1 MADTQ
6 NPTDTSSNDPSNNP
20 EGVIPKLYSLDKDL
34 YTSKGVSLDDF
45 TLAMSNPAVQN
56 KVFNKHIDKFAAKK
70 VTFRDFQSSL
80 NIEPSREKG
89 SLKDYIY
96 QLEHDPKKGYYSFN
110 PDSKSGAVG
119 GYQIIYDN
127 NVEEKNK
134 QKYGVNRDQFLS
146 NPFVQEEYMS
156 DRINDEYIP
165 NLDALKEIN
174 KAKGNKYND
183 YELAYLIHHE
193 GLAGAKH
200 FLKNGKSL
208 HGSEKALESQ
218 FAKGRTY
225 LEQVQ
230 ALSENK
236 IDSNPNQDEDS
247 KLAEYYKA
255 NPNTG
260 SKSWF
265 SNAIL
270 STDLF
275 LGDVKKTKTLED
287 GTEVY
292 LRDGGEKVYKLPD
305 GRVVR
310 SLTDKNNAALKAGK
324 NIVTD
329 TMIGGVIGTAGM
341 LFGAARDIGEKL
353 AYHTTDGKAG
363 DNNWDSVYNNDLSAF
378 AKDMKQSLKI
388 NKPDF
393 TPERLQKI
401 DIKEGDD
408 EITKLSK
415 YVSYIAEESGNPDF
429 WYNEGAQGISSM
441 LEMMLPS
448 MFVGKLGG
456 IAAEKIMKG
465 VDKLEDLTK
474 LQRIGVKGTKYISYS
489 AFNGALDSAI
499 AAEGVYG
506 KVKSDLYAKNNF
518 FPGGKKLSDDEINRK
533 ASERAS
539 SAFVDNFALISG
551 SNLLEADNL
560 MGNLGGRSFMGKA
573 AKLLLKAGLQAG
585 VEAFQEVGQ
594 FGIEKYET
602 SKLDKK
608 DTKHEGNLF
617 QRLYSGAAETIS
629 GVAGTIKDEY
639 DKGSPELAKSAFLGG
654 LLGGGMTSATQLT
667 KEVINYPIS
676 KTINETAPES
686 ILDFY
691 QKDENGNIK
700 YNDKN
705 EPVIDKSALSTYLS
719 KVDND
724 YQNIAAKNL
733 ANEIDDKLA
742 GDIITAGSFANFIQK
757 HKAKDRSS
765 SRLRDV
771 FDSYALTDEQY
782 NLLGISKRK
791 DKKEYV
797 DERNSMFEIGLRAY
811 DEISSIKQ
819 KLTPDSFNKAFEHFY
834 KQKFVFSKIQSNQ
847 AKIDNYDAQTQLT
860 DVESANRDNLVKEQE
875 RLNGLFTFYGSLVN
889 SSIGKQTKTKDN
901 KDNIGEDTSIPKD
914 KEDFVEDSP
923 KDTSKDTKKTEDLPS
938 TQQEKEDQK
947 DDLSKVEIPVQ
958 DPIVDS
964 SKVDFKTEP
973 KPLVTDEEG
982 NFLSPDELDS
992 SSDIDENN
1000 GNDNADIKESVVF
1013 DDEIKDNNQNDNIP
1027 VPTNTTTNPVSSTE
1041 VDQQSETQPVNE
1053 SDVSSE
1059 EIPIEPTDDD
1069 VSKAI
1074 ALESSDRKEVLAS
1087 IPRIKINNSVQPGD
1101 VITNK
1106 EGVEFVI
1113 KSVKG
1118 NKVTYTTKT
1127 IDDVFNKVNKP
1138 HQFVRTTTIPVNAK
1152 VSDTVDNTGSVSP
1165 ISESIETDETLQ
1177 HSKVYVLN
1185 NKESKDSVGSTLAI
1199 SQLDNSSVI
1208 VKRTESINGV
1218 VAYIDYI
1225 SRAVVD
1231 RFKKLW
1237 NPYFLKHENGDF
1249 KGFSIQKSDFPYVAI
1264 PNFDISYITDP
1275 NGKPINFS
1283 RVEDGQYKG
1292 LVLLSEV
1299 KKYFDNNKFLRVGY
1313 GKDETAF
1320 DIKYELVDFLPF
1332 TTVFSGV
1339 DSEIFIRQSSSLTT
1353 ANTDSSSLRE
1363 EILQLQQL
1371 RRYIQNKIDKG
1382 GFVSARI
1389 TKKDAGIMRLI
1400 VPKNTSVASKSSL
1413 NKVSPISIYRS
1424 SVNNEFDLPILIP
1437 NIKNPNR
1444 AFIDGTLRE
1453 VTLIERLGK
1462 EVEYYKPSMLYP
1474 VDINSDGE
1482 VVYNT
1487 IYLKNRKLGES
1498 NIMGTYGSVPIVNE
1512 HSIKNT
1518 NNLIYTAEL
1527 LLSRLYGIDLTI
1539 EEKDLLDKLKVKNT
1553 IKEVKDYIDSFVRS
1567 DLKLIS
1573 DGVLGSKD
1581 SAIHISTMFQLALY
1595 NPETK
1600 THQLY
1605 TNRPQ
1610 NQAKGISREAIK
1622 ATLRDM
1628 WFTMNYNHVIG
1639 NNTIDVIDEVT
1650 KEVLSLNYRE
1660 LAFDNIYP
1668 DYEIFKGDE
1677 DSKIGHTIYSPSVNS
1692 RIHFEV
1698 NGFEYKPETIAT
1710 TTIPI
1715 QVQYPVKIESTVV
1728 ENDFSNIP
1736 DQKVDA
1742 QADININ
1749 SIEAKKTDIERRR
1762 QEELDNVQPI
1772 YHHTQVKYEDFNF
1785 SSFQR
1790 GKASISQFGDGL
1802 NASTDTTSFLVNR
1815 YGKPIQGEVNIKD
1828 FIEIDANKSEKE
1840 LYEYLKAKGYNFSKP
1855 ASEYKSNEKANEQP
1869 AIIELFQ
1876 DFQKSNPKVKG
1887 VKVNNH
1893 IIGGQKVS
1901 PFYVIYD
1908 NKSFYGQDSLKN
1920 KINSE
1925 YDAELKGLEQTT
1937 TSNQSDIEVKKAD
1950 IEQPQATQS
1959 ELPTDSEF
1967 VTERTL
1973 DDAENEF
1980 PGENP
1985 NITSQDITKPTEI
1998 QELDLPDNID
2008 DDILAFE
2015 TEDDYFLNNLTI
2027 ENSNSIP
2034 GVPQVHLNN
2043 IVNTLLGR
2051 VSRLIENGKLDKEK
2065 AKVLEINTMKQLYVN
2080 AKASLELTLTKA
2092 IPGTKKY
2099 EQLKSYLDIVEKVVD
2114 NYHIVDSLFNKSFLA
2129 ITGKDFENNSA
2140 DNQYNEDRII
2150 TLNPKD
2156 KTRAAIKLF
2165 LLKIKEMDD
2174 KNNTK
2179 KFFLN
2184 SLGIKGAEDL
2194 YQHIDVDKALNILFN
2209 ILTVKTGFYY
2219 EPNLE
2224 NVMKILD
2231 DNSKSYP
2238 FLTDIAF
2245 YLKHTPEIGPE
2256 FVRSF
2261 YSIDSRYSKLIYTD
2275 DIQNGV
2281 TYTTLIDNQTNFKS
2295 GATKLRNSWK
2305 NNLTS
2310 LIGFNNVNR
2319 LVLDPNSQ
2327 LGAKLLFIKELF
2339 GDSKSR
2345 ILDYNTGEI
2354 NLSNTRLSVNQI
2366 ATIQP
2371 WIDSINK
2378 TLVNLNNPN
2387 VDPRDVLSNKFI
2399 YTKKL
2404 LINELLKNLGINLD
2418 NDVLS
2423 KLDNP
2428 DYKLLLSN
2436 GKSVVFNSNKI
2447 FDSRKKLLQNID
2459 QLLIGTSDVN
2469 SLLKQDIIREIASFV
2484 AQHSKNNNFHSD
2496 RMFQDGNKSVSVFQ
2510 IPRYFYLKVAKL
2522 TDLSTGFLET
2532 LTSLRNN
2539 KKHYSSNPYWKHLI
2553 RTNNLNYSTAALQAT
2568 EEIRRN
2574 NSEKDIHEFPEKKLL
2589 EAMIAN
2595 FLSGVNNTT
2604 SNVKMKLFGKAISDS
2619 KMMTY
2624 FEVPKLDLFLGYDSE
2639 TTYVLSDENNV
2650 EITGKTKISD
2660 FLIDQI
2666 LMPDVNRILNDDNVQ
2681 LKSYNKDVFYSV
2693 PALNDFAKYG
2703 LNSIKE
2709 VASVISN
2716 PNTNPTAYN
2725 LIENA
2730 FKEYLNNEISTT
2742 KELFQKYR
2750 IGYSSDTKSWSMVSK
2765 DAVDYYT
2772 ERSVAGSDTKIA
2784 PETIH
2789 NQIVKDFVLN
2799 YLVGYS
2805 NSSMLIYG
2813 DPAIY
2818 TKGNINT
2825 TMNNVIKRLKTFASP
2840 REVLDT
2846 NIYKKLSGKD
2856 SISYL
2861 VVKDDVSPVN
2871 SIKYIT
2877 NLLDGLEIT
2886 DEEVKILR
2894 DKNSSVDDKNI
2905 IYNKYPN
2912 SSGYFKN
2919 NHADA
2924 QEFVHWKHHLD
2935 TLVALGELKIHDYN
2949 NIVDIIEN
2957 HPEKIKNS
2965 DILKVFAPFKPLYSG
2980 TVIKGPIEQQFY
2992 IKSSHIPLLPG
3003 FSGGLEPL
3011 ILFMEKN
3018 TIDRLAFESS
3028 VKLGIENT
3036 IELFENTKLKNLSD
3050 LKKLDIDNATL
3061 NLPIENYGKQ
3071 LHNLIKDKNEITL
3084 TTQAQKGIFGNIK
3097 NEFVEFKGKRVKVAD
3112 LEKLRDKL
3120 HGEAQEFLKQELI
3133 KALDPNDTGEMD
3145 IESLLGL
3152 MNSELESG
3160 RYDDNIKQSISFDK
3174 ERNVLRVPLWL
3185 SSNPGALE
3193 AIITNII
3200 NSGGVSGIKRP
3211 GIGLVQASSIGQTVV
3226 SDQLKDF
3233 DNNIIF
3239 TEKYNPKKGLQHGV
3253 KNKKGQYVSQIIVP
3267 WYFKEKMDYFVNG
3280 KNQVDLSKLPEDL
3293 LTIFGFRIPNQ
3304 FHASMIGLEIV
3315 GFLPPSFGNTVLVPT
3330 EITSQMGS
3338 DFDVDKLYSYIKAL
3352 DFKVDQEA
3360 LDLSKKVKKEISD
3373 YWRAVSND
3381 FRNQYPDLIA
3391 RKKEIEE
3398 SYVDVAKKPDWEQ
3411 KDIDLHTEIVDVL
3424 STAREYDAKRKE
3436 LEKELTLLNQK
3447 IKESA
3452 RYELTDDY
3460 LNNLW
3465 NQILDIELSVI
3476 TSNNEVI
3483 QRSVRQALDTPTE
3496 QLSDVAD
3503 HLQKLQNSTQKQQ
3516 SHISPIY
3523 NIQKYFAG
3531 SQAKSLVGNTSL
3543 ALVFNFIIQNKSFS
3557 ISNKSYIP
3565 VSFDGDFVHKNLSN
3579 PFTVKTDNELKQAY
3593 EKFKNGVFVEDLI
3606 NGTQQLYDI
3615 TEIPSDVLDDYRR
3628 EKVKQ
3633 DLAKEL
3639 SDRTGISVRWVDSID
3654 SLSNNQLGSI
3664 KDEVYRELD
3673 NYFFDYISG
3682 RKMYQRHEN
3691 LPNYIKINNDAFINN
3706 TQKNRIATRLADSI
3720 KKNTNGKFVGSL
3732 EGTEDSYVIKINTST
3747 SYRRDLNNRYNK
3759 DNSKLQSKSLSDIDI
3774 FDIEYLERK
3783 NIPIKTG
3790 VEELFESNPEL
3801 ASQIYEALGFE
3812 TPTTKLQGRKAVE
3825 GKLIGFDVIEEI
3837 ASGERSNIPSSI
3849 LIKKLLEGEYL
3860 PKINET
3866 DIVLGGLEYGIWR
3879 PNLKKIEAQ
3888 GGNKSTLAKKVGHE
3902 LLHSVTHNIIYSYQ
3916 NLKGVVDF
3924 NDKYNKDNIRQGYI
3938 KPVDLTKS
3946 QIEALDNLVRIRNK
3960 VVAYVEQNKDNIQKQ
3975 DRGFGTYDY
3984 FIRTNYT
3991 ESETD
3996 LHEFISEVFTNPE
4009 LINILKEIPSEGKK
4023 SNLFKDFI
4031 DAIAKILGFTNTSI
4045 LEDIIAYSE
4054 EAFFT
4059 QPQITPQQKQQ
4070 AQQLYS
4076 KYLDSLNKPN
4086 TNPILQGN
4094 QKPDVILPIGTSG
4107 SGKSTFIKSLPQENL
4122 VIIEPDAMRVE
4133 FTGDMNNKSKDKE
4146 IYEEAADRAIQA
4158 IKQGKQ
4164 VVFDTTNLTK
4174 DKRLPFIVAIK
4185 KAFPNANIQ
4194 YKLMELNPELAKQ
4207 RIKADIE
4214 KQTPKGTINVYWGQA
4229 ESTTSTRILSNLAP
4243 RKFTY
4248 QDKEYGSVE
4257 HAYQSNKSGVF
4268 DKATYD
4274 DYNKINGYGMKIRGK
4289 GTVAELKAA
4298 DSLGLMKRLVVE
4310 SFKQNPNSE
4319 AAKKL
4324 IQYENFTHNT
4334 NELIDKAFLEGLKTA
4349 QKELLKNT
4357 QRANVSDSTID
4368 RHAESYKQML
4378 EDIKSEPITK
4388 YKDLGSKQ
4396 DIQGFKDFKNKLDR
4410 LATISNNKIYGYY
4423 DKLFNEIVLSKDAD
4437 QEVIIHEFIHPFM
4450 ESYKIMN
4457 PTQYAD
4463 LLDEAYTIL
4472 GQELSDQIVLNYPE
4486 NQVENEIITRAIARV
4501 ANNNVDPNSGKT
4513 FFKKMLEFINY
4524 IKTQLHRAIFAKIA
4538 LGKALDMKDVS
4549 ELQTIQELAD
4559 IFTLYKGKIN
4569 PNISSIEKPV
4579 VPITKAVE
4587 NNIEIKERI
4596 QKRYP
4601 HTIDFETVVGKIPSA
4616 KLQQIINTK
4625 FDERNYL
4632 EFKTGENYAKK
4643 AEKLYGEA
4651 AARYI
4656 LDTNSELAKIEGEW
4670 LKSLGT
4676 KLANDFISDYLKS
4689 TFGEGL
4695 TIKEYAQKLLDKNI
4709 ELIDTAQLSLFENL
4723 DNIVA
4728 QDQNQETPE
4737 NIDIPDYKSIPSTTN
4752 SIKEENV
4759 IKLRGKNPNT
4769 KIIPINSY
4777 SDFIYN
4783 LSESMIKEK
4792 KLAKNIEYKSS
4803 SIIGIQSAAV
4813 DDANKNLLD
4822 KINFTR
4828 DTSLAAII
4836 LLQQGLNYNQVFTLL
4851 SQPVI
4856 KEYVNNLTKK
4866 GKGFDYNANLEQI
4879 SYESAYNQY
4888 ASNLSEEELENI
4900 KSFDFKLSGLEESLR
4915 NPDSTNKAHSIR
4927 QIKALNVFRHYST
4940 KYNAY
4945 IGIMN
4950 AANINTTGGGKNLST
4965 MSSVL
4970 TSVDDIMGNNT
4981 FRNANKVL
4989 QEGVHTHSIKNLA
5002 ELFNFVMKKDNGLSI
5017 LNHKSNIYDTLYFE
5031 ISSYLNNRNVP
5042 ITPWIKNKIFEGI
5055 RNVVKAYMFSSLTS
5069 SISDKQA
5076 EDIRQELLKGNDR
5089 KPPLGIILLNLK
5101 AKNYKSIANS
5111 TFNSKRISDN
5121 SFLNIIDIKKEK
5133 DSNNTFITADVN
5145 DNKLDINEIHKDL
5158 EDLFNTRIE
5167 LENGYNTKHLIL
5179 DLIKYDF
5186 VMGRKQSAKSFTKYL
5201 PETLIQKIILNN
5213 DLLNNTLDELSL
5225 FDSEKINSLTKN
5237 VLFYTP
5243 ELITQI
5249 PNITSDSEP
5258 TFIHDVDEDQVSLGQ
5273 MRINYKAVNN
5283 DTIISNA
5290 LFTKLEG
5297 SDDVIVNPI
5306 IKVYDV
5312 IYEYDSTLMKYIKV
5326 TGLTNSS
5333 YGIGINN
5340 DLSSP
5345 RRLNIPVTNL
5355 SIINATTY
5363 SDKEVSTPTGILSSI
5378 KRELDRVTHSNEKA
5392 TTKNNSNILTQVL
5405 DYMGALNDY
5414 SIEFVDTLEN
5424 ISVGGKERKNLYGY
5438 TDVANKR
5445 IVIARDLKDR
5455 GNLTYSRV
5463 LLHEIGHIVT
5473 NTYISEYLNQLA
5485 TGKSDTLTKEQ
5496 ITTLNRVYKVYQ
5508 RLESD
5513 KEFTSQLERPI
5524 NNFHE
5529 FVTEVISSHDFRT
5542 KVDKNYKASIFEKI
5556 NEFIKSILKQVFGE
5570 TNNYVGYSDTL
5581 LGDILSIP
5589 TNNNFNTQVYSSKDD
5604 PKVYIVKKLGDD
5616 VLSVSTFND
5625 AGNPASYVDAQS
5637 IYDKIKDY
5645 DKRDVKIYEDAYNIK
5660 KVSDNV
5666 LGEFTIT
5673 TVNGIVSIKDSNNN
5687 TISETDLRHGLILG
5701 FETQEESQENSQT
5714 GDPKTDTL
5722 KFVSSISD
5730 NKIRSLDIKY
5740 KKLFSI
5746 INNRLTNVSK
5756 KIKIQEDVIKNIK
5769 AKKSISALENNT
5781 LLNNNIKKLDA
5792 LESEFNTLI
5801 VSLNKIAELKG
5812 VSDLYKFFAQSE
5824 GDFVNILSKEEI
5836 SFAEANYLSSL
5847 FNEILSK
5854 FNPNSP
5860 NYYLDKNEFINLGS
5874 SEKKDI
5880 IEKLSG
5886 FEARLKTTYLEQLL
5900 NHKRKMVKDSLNVY
5914 SQNRLSDE
5922 KFKEIIDSELKDI
5935 SELQRW
5941 FLGADRVDDEF
5952 TNMVVNRMQQV
5963 AQQGVSQSA
5972 EYSNKLKE
5980 LYQRIIPS
5988 LKKYSSP
5995 NDKFGIISVLL
6006 DNFGNFISDYTED
6019 FFDSQNKM
6027 LSDFKQ
6033 QLTAANGDKFKIRN
6047 AFLKRNRWNI
6057 QNKVALN
6064 PKYLLE
6070 EDELKDLGLK
6080 FVKSANFEQD
6090 KQKYLDYIR
6099 STIGM
6104 YKFDRMV
6111 ESVRRSARD
6120 YNEEYNTLKTTL
6132 NDQITSGV
6140 IDAAQKKE
6148 ALRTFQAKYSPIIA
6162 ADYNFNPKL
6171 INSVARELGKKDSSE
6186 LYISDKYVKLVPKK
6200 FEGVKSLYETNQG
6213 YTKFYDKNIQKFYD
6227 NSEYDILDFIDHVND
6242 LLHMGVHLIPEE
6254 KRFGIS
6260 TRSLPFIEKDL
6271 LENLISEPISL
6282 LGLKNRVKDISASIR
6297 SLGAYKTTDQ
6307 YKELPVDFVSSAA
6320 VNDKNQ
6326 EIKDKINLKIKE
6338 YYLSKD
6344 ILPDEIAKTTDP
6356 KLKDSD
6362 LYYPT
6367 VYKRIKQEVYD
6378 EVNKLRS
6385 FDIVKGLSMYAQQV
6399 YNYKTKAENSD
6410 EVGLLI
6416 DMVEQRLKNKGVD
6429 SINGSIVKDLEH
6441 SKHSSAQER
6450 IKMFTNFLN
6459 NYRELSTNKPT
6470 AKFKNVRG
6478 KHYSNFEKQQLE
6490 ELKQYLSK
6498 LESINK
6504 DKLSDEQ
6511 KIVIETEI
6519 DKIKSNIDELGKDVY
6534 LVDSILA
6541 PLIVYTQ
6548 LKGLGWN
6555 FVSYINNLSIGQ
6567 LNNYYESK
6575 DGRIFTADSYK
6586 DSIKDIL
6593 KHSSGAKF
6601 GFGILGMIAG
6611 GAVSPLM
6618 LPGLMVGFTSGIAIG
6633 KLTQKYYE
6641 TSDKDGKIDV
6651 DKIFN
6656 FYAKH
6661 DVLNKVQNEN
6671 YRTFTDSSPVV
6682 SQKLQKLKDTSLGK
6696 FISNYLSIYKS
6707 TEAAEDINQGVIGLS
6722 YIRSVAI
6729 DDINGVN
6736 RPLIDF
6742 INQDGSINEELLPQR
6757 VQLND
6762 VNLSKTEFVNRMVTE
6777 IKNTIRRTQGDYES
6791 LFKSDIKS
6799 KILGKAGMQFKT
6811 WMPET
6816 IMKDFEV
6823 AKKDQG
6829 ITDILTGEKYT
6840 RKGVYM
6846 SLLEKAGLFNTSIVF
6861 TSNILTPLMLTSLLT
6876 GAFIPALA
6884 LGSGGAA
6891 ALFYAN
6897 KKADKSKVDPLV
6909 TKALVKSVFNELPF
6923 IKRFIGSKEPNKYFS
6938 DLLNNEDAGNF
6949 RALAAK
6955 LKVNI
6960 GLLSVYMIFSILKE
6974 VVKGDDDDD
6983 DKNKMLSKLSYT
6995 LLNLAGKTYSD
7006 NSLTLDPTSSFDRFS
7021 EVKNIIPPITTA
7033 VAIGEIVLKPGIWG
7047 EQYERDQY
7055 KGSPTGYKK
7064 GDFKQLVKLEK
7075 IIPGPNRVSQL
7086 EYMMTNKYRMFDLG
7100 N

>member
-1 MADTQ
+1 
-6 NPTDTSSNDPSNNP
+6 
-20 EGVIPKLYSLDKDL
+20 
-34 YTSKGVSLDDF
+34 
-45 TLAMSNPAVQN
+45 
-56 KVFNKHIDKFAAKK
+56 
-70 VTFRDFQSSL
+70 
-80 NIEPSREKG
+80 
-89 SLKDYIY
+89 
-96 QLEHDPKKGYYSFN
+96 
-110 PDSKSGAVG
+110 
-119 GYQIIYDN
+119 
-127 NVEEKNK
+127 
-134 QKYGVNRDQFLS
+134 
-146 NPFVQEEYMS
+146 
-156 DRINDEYIP
+156 
-165 NLDALKEIN
+165 
-174 KAKGNKYND
+174 
-183 YELAYLIHHE
+183 
-193 GLAGAKH
+193 
-200 FLKNGKSL
+200 
-208 HGSEKALESQ
+208 
-218 FAKGRTY
+218 
-225 LEQVQ
+225 
-230 ALSENK
+230 
-236 IDSNPNQDEDS
+236 
-247 KLAEYYKA
+247 
-255 NPNTG
+255 
-260 SKSWF
+260 
-265 SNAIL
+265 
-270 STDLF
+270 
-275 LGDVKKTKTLED
+275 
-287 GTEVY
+287 
-292 LRDGGEKVYKLPD
+292 
-305 GRVVR
+305 
-310 SLTDKNNAALKAGK
+310 
-324 NIVTD
+324 
-329 TMIGGVIGTAGM
+329 
-341 LFGAARDIGEKL
+341 
-353 AYHTTDGKAG
+353 
-363 DNNWDSVYNNDLSAF
+363 
-378 AKDMKQSLKI
+378 
-388 NKPDF
+388 
-393 TPERLQKI
+393 
-401 DIKEGDD
+401 
-408 EITKLSK
+408 
-415 YVSYIAEESGNPDF
+415 
-429 WYNEGAQGISSM
+429 
-441 LEMMLPS
+441 
-448 MFVGKLGG
+448 
-456 IAAEKIMKG
+456 
-465 VDKLEDLTK
+465 
-474 LQRIGVKGTKYISYS
+474 
-489 AFNGALDSAI
+489 
-499 AAEGVYG
+499 
-506 KVKSDLYAKNNF
+506 
-518 FPGGKKLSDDEINRK
+518 
-533 ASERAS
+533 
-539 SAFVDNFALISG
+539 
-551 SNLLEADNL
+551 
-560 MGNLGGRSFMGKA
+560 
-573 AKLLLKAGLQAG
+573 
-585 VEAFQEVGQ
+585 
-594 FGIEKYET
+594 
-602 SKLDKK
+602 
-608 DTKHEGNLF
+608 
-617 QRLYSGAAETIS
+617 
-629 GVAGTIKDEY
+629 
-639 DKGSPELAKSAFLGG
+639 
-654 LLGGGMTSATQLT
+654 
-667 KEVINYPIS
+667 
-676 KTINETAPES
+676 
-686 ILDFY
+686 
-691 QKDENGNIK
+691 
-700 YNDKN
+700 
-705 EPVIDKSALSTYLS
+705 
-719 KVDND
+719 
-724 YQNIAAKNL
+724 
-733 ANEIDDKLA
+733 
-742 GDIITAGSFANFIQK
+742 
-757 HKAKDRSS
+757 
-765 SRLRDV
+765 
-771 FDSYALTDEQY
+771 
-782 NLLGISKRK
+782 
-791 DKKEYV
+791 
-797 DERNSMFEIGLRAY
+797 
-811 DEISSIKQ
+811 
-819 KLTPDSFNKAFEHFY
+819 
-834 KQKFVFSKIQSNQ
+834 
-847 AKIDNYDAQTQLT
+847 
-860 DVESANRDNLVKEQE
+860 
-875 RLNGLFTFYGSLVN
+875 
-889 SSIGKQTKTKDN
+889 
-901 KDNIGEDTSIPKD
+901 
-914 KEDFVEDSP
+914 
-923 KDTSKDTKKTEDLPS
+923 
-938 TQQEKEDQK
+938 
-947 DDLSKVEIPVQ
+947 
-958 DPIVDS
+958 
-964 SKVDFKTEP
+964 
-973 KPLVTDEEG
+973 
-982 NFLSPDELDS
+982 
-992 SSDIDENN
+992 
-1000 GNDNADIKESVVF
+1000 
-1013 DDEIKDNNQNDNIP
+1013 
-1027 VPTNTTTNPVSSTE
+1027 
-1041 VDQQSETQPVNE
+1041 
-1053 SDVSSE
+1053 
-1059 EIPIEPTDDD
+1059 
-1069 VSKAI
+1069 
-1074 ALESSDRKEVLAS
+1074 
-1087 IPRIKINNSVQPGD
+1087 
-1101 VITNK
+1101 
-1106 EGVEFVI
+1106 
-1113 KSVKG
+1113 
-1118 NKVTYTTKT
+1118 
-1127 IDDVFNKVNKP
+1127 
-1138 HQFVRTTTIPVNAK
+1138 
-1152 VSDTVDNTGSVSP
+1152 
-1165 ISESIETDETLQ
+1165 
-1177 HSKVYVLN
+1177 
-1185 NKESKDSVGSTLAI
+1185 
-1199 SQLDNSSVI
+1199 
-1208 VKRTESINGV
+1208 
-1218 VAYIDYI
+1218 
-1225 SRAVVD
+1225 
-1231 RFKKLW
+1231 
-1237 NPYFLKHENGDF
+1237 
-1249 KGFSIQKSDFPYVAI
+1249 
-1264 PNFDISYITDP
+1264 
-1275 NGKPINFS
+1275 
-1283 RVEDGQYKG
+1283 
-1292 LVLLSEV
+1292 
-1299 KKYFDNNKFLRVGY
+1299 
-1313 GKDETAF
+1313 
-1320 DIKYELVDFLPF
+1320 
-1332 TTVFSGV
+1332 
-1339 DSEIFIRQSSSLTT
+1339 
-1353 ANTDSSSLRE
+1353 
-1363 EILQLQQL
+1363 
-1371 RRYIQNKIDKG
+1371 
-1382 GFVSARI
+1382 
-1389 TKKDAGIMRLI
+1389 
-1400 VPKNTSVASKSSL
+1400 
-1413 NKVSPISIYRS
+1413 
-1424 SVNNEFDLPILIP
+1424 
-1437 NIKNPNR
+1437 
-1444 AFIDGTLRE
+1444 
-1453 VTLIERLGK
+1453 
-1462 EVEYYKPSMLYP
+1462 
-1474 VDINSDGE
+1474 
-1482 VVYNT
+1482 
-1487 IYLKNRKLGES
+1487 
-1498 NIMGTYGSVPIVNE
+1498 
-1512 HSIKNT
+1512 
-1518 NNLIYTAEL
+1518 
-1527 LLSRLYGIDLTI
+1527 
-1539 EEKDLLDKLKVKNT
+1539 
-1553 IKEVKDYIDSFVRS
+1553 
-1567 DLKLIS
+1567 
-1573 DGVLGSKD
+1573 
-1581 SAIHISTMFQLALY
+1581 
-1595 NPETK
+1595 
-1600 THQLY
+1600 
-1605 TNRPQ
+1605 
-1610 NQAKGISREAIK
+1610 
-1622 ATLRDM
+1622 
-1628 WFTMNYNHVIG
+1628 
-1639 NNTIDVIDEVT
+1639 
-1650 KEVLSLNYRE
+1650 
-1660 LAFDNIYP
+1660 
-1668 DYEIFKGDE
+1668 
-1677 DSKIGHTIYSPSVNS
+1677 
-1692 RIHFEV
+1692 
-1698 NGFEYKPETIAT
+1698 
-1710 TTIPI
+1710 
-1715 QVQYPVKIESTVV
+1715 
-1728 ENDFSNIP
+1728 
-1736 DQKVDA
+1736 
-1742 QADININ
+1742 
-1749 SIEAKKTDIERRR
+1749 
-1762 QEELDNVQPI
+1762 
-1772 YHHTQVKYEDFNF
+1772 
-1785 SSFQR
+1785 
-1790 GKASISQFGDGL
+1790 
-1802 NASTDTTSFLVNR
+1802 
-1815 YGKPIQGEVNIKD
+1815 
-1828 FIEIDANKSEKE
+1828 
-1840 LYEYLKAKGYNFSKP
+1840 
-1855 ASEYKSNEKANEQP
+1855 
-1869 AIIELFQ
+1869 
-1876 DFQKSNPKVKG
+1876 
-1887 VKVNNH
+1887 
-1893 IIGGQKVS
+1893 
-1901 PFYVIYD
+1901 
-1908 NKSFYGQDSLKN
+1908 
-1920 KINSE
+1920 
-1925 YDAELKGLEQTT
+1925 
-1937 TSNQSDIEVKKAD
+1937 
-1950 IEQPQATQS
+1950 
-1959 ELPTDSEF
+1959 
-1967 VTERTL
+1967 
-1973 DDAENEF
+1973 
-1980 PGENP
+1980 
-1985 NITSQDITKPTEI
+1985 
-1998 QELDLPDNID
+1998 
-2008 DDILAFE
+2008 
-2015 TEDDYFLNNLTI
+2015 
-2027 ENSNSIP
+2027 
-2034 GVPQVHLNN
+2034 
-2043 IVNTLLGR
+2043 
-2051 VSRLIENGKLDKEK
+2051 
-2065 AKVLEINTMKQLYVN
+2065 
-2080 AKASLELTLTKA
+2080 
-2092 IPGTKKY
+2092 
-2099 EQLKSYLDIVEKVVD
+2099 
-2114 NYHIVDSLFNKSFLA
+2114 
-2129 ITGKDFENNSA
+2129 
-2140 DNQYNEDRII
+2140 
-2150 TLNPKD
+2150 
-2156 KTRAAIKLF
+2156 
-2165 LLKIKEMDD
+2165 
-2174 KNNTK
+2174 
-2179 KFFLN
+2179 
-2184 SLGIKGAEDL
+2184 
-2194 YQHIDVDKALNILFN
+2194 
-2209 ILTVKTGFYY
+2209 
-2219 EPNLE
+2219 
-2224 NVMKILD
+2224 
-2231 DNSKSYP
+2231 
-2238 FLTDIAF
+2238 
-2245 YLKHTPEIGPE
+2245 
-2256 FVRSF
+2256 
-2261 YSIDSRYSKLIYTD
+2261 
-2275 DIQNGV
+2275 
-2281 TYTTLIDNQTNFKS
+2281 
-2295 GATKLRNSWK
+2295 
-2305 NNLTS
+2305 
-2310 LIGFNNVNR
+2310 
-2319 LVLDPNSQ
+2319 
-2327 LGAKLLFIKELF
+2327 
-2339 GDSKSR
+2339 
-2345 ILDYNTGEI
+2345 
-2354 NLSNTRLSVNQI
+2354 
-2366 ATIQP
+2366 
-2371 WIDSINK
+2371 
-2378 TLVNLNNPN
+2378 
-2387 VDPRDVLSNKFI
+2387 
-2399 YTKKL
+2399 
-2404 LINELLKNLGINLD
+2404 
-2418 NDVLS
+2418 
-2423 KLDNP
+2423 
-2428 DYKLLLSN
+2428 
-2436 GKSVVFNSNKI
+2436 
-2447 FDSRKKLLQNID
+2447 
-2459 QLLIGTSDVN
+2459 
-2469 SLLKQDIIREIASFV
+2469 
-2484 AQHSKNNNFHSD
+2484 
-2496 RMFQDGNKSVSVFQ
+2496 
-2510 IPRYFYLKVAKL
+2510 
-2522 TDLSTGFLET
+2522 
-2532 LTSLRNN
+2532 
-2539 KKHYSSNPYWKHLI
+2539 
-2553 RTNNLNYSTAALQAT
+2553 
-2568 EEIRRN
+2568 
-2574 NSEKDIHEFPEKKLL
+2574 
-2589 EAMIAN
+2589 
-2595 FLSGVNNTT
+2595 
-2604 SNVKMKLFGKAISDS
+2604 
-2619 KMMTY
+2619 
-2624 FEVPKLDLFLGYDSE
+2624 
-2639 TTYVLSDENNV
+2639 
-2650 EITGKTKISD
+2650 
-2660 FLIDQI
+2660 
-2666 LMPDVNRILNDDNVQ
+2666 
-2681 LKSYNKDVFYSV
+2681 
-2693 PALNDFAKYG
+2693 
-2703 LNSIKE
+2703 
-2709 VASVISN
+2709 
-2716 PNTNPTAYN
+2716 
-2725 LIENA
+2725 
-2730 FKEYLNNEISTT
+2730 
-2742 KELFQKYR
+2742 
-2750 IGYSSDTKSWSMVSK
+2750 
-2765 DAVDYYT
+2765 
-2772 ERSVAGSDTKIA
+2772 
-2784 PETIH
+2784 
-2789 NQIVKDFVLN
+2789 
-2799 YLVGYS
+2799 
-2805 NSSMLIYG
+2805 
-2813 DPAIY
+2813 
-2818 TKGNINT
+2818 
-2825 TMNNVIKRLKTFASP
+2825 
-2840 REVLDT
+2840 
-2846 NIYKKLSGKD
+2846 
-2856 SISYL
+2856 
-2861 VVKDDVSPVN
+2861 
-2871 SIKYIT
+2871 
-2877 NLLDGLEIT
+2877 
-2886 DEEVKILR
+2886 
-2894 DKNSSVDDKNI
+2894 
-2905 IYNKYPN
+2905 
-2912 SSGYFKN
+2912 
-2919 NHADA
+2919 
-2924 QEFVHWKHHLD
+2924 
-2935 TLVALGELKIHDYN
+2935 
-2949 NIVDIIEN
+2949 
-2957 HPEKIKNS
+2957 
-2965 DILKVFAPFKPLYSG
+2965 
-2980 TVIKGPIEQQFY
+2980 
-2992 IKSSHIPLLPG
+2992 
-3003 FSGGLEPL
+3003 
-3011 ILFMEKN
+3011 
-3018 TIDRLAFESS
+3018 
-3028 VKLGIENT
+3028 
-3036 IELFENTKLKNLSD
+3036 
-3050 LKKLDIDNATL
+3050 
-3061 NLPIENYGKQ
+3061 
-3071 LHNLIKDKNEITL
+3071 
-3084 TTQAQKGIFGNIK
+3084 
-3097 NEFVEFKGKRVKVAD
+3097 
-3112 LEKLRDKL
+3112 
-3120 HGEAQEFLKQELI
+3120 
-3133 KALDPNDTGEMD
+3133 
-3145 IESLLGL
+3145 
-3152 MNSELESG
+3152 
-3160 RYDDNIKQSISFDK
+3160 
-3174 ERNVLRVPLWL
+3174 
-3185 SSNPGALE
+3185 
-3193 AIITNII
+3193 
-3200 NSGGVSGIKRP
+3200 
-3211 GIGLVQASSIGQTVV
+3211 
-3226 SDQLKDF
+3226 
-3233 DNNIIF
+3233 
-3239 TEKYNPKKGLQHGV
+3239 
-3253 KNKKGQYVSQIIVP
+3253 
-3267 WYFKEKMDYFVNG
+3267 
-3280 KNQVDLSKLPEDL
+3280 
-3293 LTIFGFRIPNQ
+3293 
-3304 FHASMIGLEIV
+3304 
-3315 GFLPPSFGNTVLVPT
+3315 
-3330 EITSQMGS
+3330 
-3338 DFDVDKLYSYIKAL
+3338 
-3352 DFKVDQEA
+3352 
-3360 LDLSKKVKKEISD
+3360 
-3373 YWRAVSND
+3373 
-3381 FRNQYPDLIA
+3381 
-3391 RKKEIEE
+3391 
-3398 SYVDVAKKPDWEQ
+3398 
-3411 KDIDLHTEIVDVL
+3411 
-3424 STAREYDAKRKE
+3424 
-3436 LEKELTLLNQK
+3436 
-3447 IKESA
+3447 
-3452 RYELTDDY
+3452 
-3460 LNNLW
+3460 
-3465 NQILDIELSVI
+3465 
-3476 TSNNEVI
+3476 
-3483 QRSVRQALDTPTE
+3483 
-3496 QLSDVAD
+3496 
-3503 HLQKLQNSTQKQQ
+3503 
-3516 SHISPIY
+3516 
-3523 NIQKYFAG
+3523 
-3531 SQAKSLVGNTSL
+3531 
-3543 ALVFNFIIQNKSFS
+3543 
-3557 ISNKSYIP
+3557 
-3565 VSFDGDFVHKNLSN
+3565 
-3579 PFTVKTDNELKQAY
+3579 
-3593 EKFKNGVFVEDLI
+3593 
-3606 NGTQQLYDI
+3606 
-3615 TEIPSDVLDDYRR
+3615 
-3628 EKVKQ
+3628 
-3633 DLAKEL
+3633 
-3639 SDRTGISVRWVDSID
+3639 
-3654 SLSNNQLGSI
+3654 
-3664 KDEVYRELD
+3664 
-3673 NYFFDYISG
+3673 
-3682 RKMYQRHEN
+3682 
-3691 LPNYIKINNDAFINN
+3691 
-3706 TQKNRIATRLADSI
+3706 
-3720 KKNTNGKFVGSL
+3720 
-3732 EGTEDSYVIKINTST
+3732 
-3747 SYRRDLNNRYNK
+3747 
-3759 DNSKLQSKSLSDIDI
+3759 
-3774 FDIEYLERK
+3774 
-3783 NIPIKTG
+3783 
-3790 VEELFESNPEL
+3790 
-3801 ASQIYEALGFE
+3801 
-3812 TPTTKLQGRKAVE
+3812 
-3825 GKLIGFDVIEEI
+3825 
-3837 ASGERSNIPSSI
+3837 
-3849 LIKKLLEGEYL
+3849 
-3860 PKINET
+3860 
-3866 DIVLGGLEYGIWR
+3866 
-3879 PNLKKIEAQ
+3879 
-3888 GGNKSTLAKKVGHE
+3888 
-3902 LLHSVTHNIIYSYQ
+3902 
-3916 NLKGVVDF
+3916 
-3924 NDKYNKDNIRQGYI
+3924 
-3938 KPVDLTKS
+3938 
-3946 QIEALDNLVRIRNK
+3946 
-3960 VVAYVEQNKDNIQKQ
+3960 
-3975 DRGFGTYDY
+3975 
-3984 FIRTNYT
+3984 
-3991 ESETD
+3991 
-3996 LHEFISEVFTNPE
+3996 
-4009 LINILKEIPSEGKK
+4009 
-4023 SNLFKDFI
+4023 
-4031 DAIAKILGFTNTSI
+4031 
-4045 LEDIIAYSE
+4045 
-4054 EAFFT
+4054 
-4059 QPQITPQQKQQ
+4059 
-4070 AQQLYS
+4070 
-4076 KYLDSLNKPN
+4076 
-4086 TNPILQGN
+4086 
-4094 QKPDVILPIGTSG
+4094 
-4107 SGKSTFIKSLPQENL
+4107 
-4122 VIIEPDAMRVE
+4122 
-4133 FTGDMNNKSKDKE
+4133 
-4146 IYEEAADRAIQA
+4146 
-4158 IKQGKQ
+4158 
-4164 VVFDTTNLTK
+4164 
-4174 DKRLPFIVAIK
+4174 
-4185 KAFPNANIQ
+4185 
-4194 YKLMELNPELAKQ
+4194 
-4207 RIKADIE
+4207 
-4214 KQTPKGTINVYWGQA
+4214 
-4229 ESTTSTRILSNLAP
+4229 
-4243 RKFTY
+4243 
-4248 QDKEYGSVE
+4248 
-4257 HAYQSNKSGVF
+4257 
-4268 DKATYD
+4268 
-4274 DYNKINGYGMKIRGK
+4274 
-4289 GTVAELKAA
+4289 
-4298 DSLGLMKRLVVE
+4298 
-4310 SFKQNPNSE
+4310 
-4319 AAKKL
+4319 
-4324 IQYENFTHNT
+4324 
-4334 NELIDKAFLEGLKTA
+4334 
-4349 QKELLKNT
+4349 
-4357 QRANVSDSTID
+4357 
-4368 RHAESYKQML
+4368 
-4378 EDIKSEPITK
+4378 
-4388 YKDLGSKQ
+4388 
-4396 DIQGFKDFKNKLDR
+4396 
-4410 LATISNNKIYGYY
+4410 
-4423 DKLFNEIVLSKDAD
+4423 
-4437 QEVIIHEFIHPFM
+4437 
-4450 ESYKIMN
+4450 
-4457 PTQYAD
+4457 
-4463 LLDEAYTIL
+4463 
-4472 GQELSDQIVLNYPE
+4472 
-4486 NQVENEIITRAIARV
+4486 
-4501 ANNNVDPNSGKT
+4501 
-4513 FFKKMLEFINY
+4513 
-4524 IKTQLHRAIFAKIA
+4524 
-4538 LGKALDMKDVS
+4538 
-4549 ELQTIQELAD
+4549 
-4559 IFTLYKGKIN
+4559 
-4569 PNISSIEKPV
+4569 
-4579 VPITKAVE
+4579 
-4587 NNIEIKERI
+4587 
-4596 QKRYP
+4596 
-4601 HTIDFETVVGKIPSA
+4601 
-4616 KLQQIINTK
+4616 
-4625 FDERNYL
+4625 
-4632 EFKTGENYAKK
+4632 
-4643 AEKLYGEA
+4643 
-4651 AARYI
+4651 
-4656 LDTNSELAKIEGEW
+4656 
-4670 LKSLGT
+4670 
-4676 KLANDFISDYLKS
+4676 
-4689 TFGEGL
+4689 
-4695 TIKEYAQKLLDKNI
+4695 
-4709 ELIDTAQLSLFENL
+4709 
-4723 DNIVA
+4723 
-4728 QDQNQETPE
+4728 
-4737 NIDIPDYKSIPSTTN
+4737 
-4752 SIKEENV
+4752 
-4759 IKLRGKNPNT
+4759 
-4769 KIIPINSY
+4769 
-4777 SDFIYN
+4777 
-4783 LSESMIKEK
+4783 MIKEK

-6099 STIGM
+6099 STVGM

-6541 PLIVYTQ
+6541 PLIVFTQ

>member
-6 NPTDTSSNDPSNNP
+6 NPTDTSFNDPSNNP

-408 EITKLSK
+408 AITKLSK

-441 LEMMLPS
+441 LEMRLPS

-456 IAAEKIMKG
+456 KAVKAIMKNANN
-465 VDKLEDLTK
+465 VEDLTK
-474 LQRIGVKGTKYISYS
+474 LQKIAIKGTEYVTYS
-489 AFNGALDSAI
+489 AFNGALESAI
-499 AAEGVYG
+499 EAESIY
-506 KVKSDLYAKNNF
+506 KTVKSDLYAKNSF
-518 FPGGKKLSDDEINRK
+518 LPDDKQLSDDEINRK
-533 ASERAS
+533 ASKRAS
-539 SAFVDNFALISG
+539 SGFVDNFALISG

-654 LLGGGMTSATQLT
+654 LLGGGMTSVTQLT

-742 GDIITAGSFANFIQK
+742 ADVITAGSFASFIQK

-765 SRLRDV
+765 DRLREV

-1628 WFTMNYNHVIG
+1628 WFTMNYNYVIG

-1736 DQKVDA
+1736 DEKIDTQTINPSSVDIKDVEAQKVD
-1742 QADININ
+1742 
-1749 SIEAKKTDIERRR
+1749 
-1762 QEELDNVQPI
+1762 
-1772 YHHTQVKYEDFNF
+1772 
-1785 SSFQR
+1785 
-1790 GKASISQFGDGL
+1790 
-1802 NASTDTTSFLVNR
+1802 
-1815 YGKPIQGEVNIKD
+1815 IQ
-1828 FIEIDANKSEKE
+1828 
-1840 LYEYLKAKGYNFSKP
+1840 
-1855 ASEYKSNEKANEQP
+1855 
-1869 AIIELFQ
+1869 
-1876 DFQKSNPKVKG
+1876 
-1887 VKVNNH
+1887 
-1893 IIGGQKVS
+1893 
-1901 PFYVIYD
+1901 
-1908 NKSFYGQDSLKN
+1908 
-1920 KINSE
+1920 
-1925 YDAELKGLEQTT
+1925 
-1937 TSNQSDIEVKKAD
+1937 
-1950 IEQPQATQS
+1950 TQS

-2043 IVNTLLGR
+2043 IVNILLGR

-2156 KTRAAIKLF
+2156 KTRATIKLF

-2224 NVMKILD
+2224 NVIKILD

-2510 IPRYFYLKVAKL
+2510 IPRYFYLRVAKL

-2532 LTSLRNN
+2532 LISLRNN
-2539 KKHYSSNPYWKHLI
+2539 KKHYSSNSYWKHLI
-2553 RTNNLNYSTAALQAT
+2553 KTNNLNYSTAALQAT

-2604 SNVKMKLFGKAISDS
+2604 SNVKMKLFGKTISDS

-2624 FEVPKLDLFLGYDSE
+2624 FEVPKLDLFLGYDAE
-2639 TTYVLSDENNV
+2639 TTYILSDENNGEV
-2650 EITGKTKISD
+2650 IGKTKISE

-2666 LMPDVNRILNDDNVQ
+2666 LMPDVNRILNDDTVQ

-2693 PALNDFAKYG
+2693 PSLNDFTKYG

-2716 PNTNPTAYN
+2716 PDINPTAYN

-2730 FKEYLNNEISTT
+2730 FKEYLNNEISAT

-3071 LHNLIKDKNEITL
+3071 LHNPIKDKNEITVS
-3084 TTQAQKGIFGNIK
+3084 TQAQKGIFGNIK
-3097 NEFVEFKGKRVKVAD
+3097 NEFVEFKGKQVKVAD

-3280 KNQVDLSKLPEDL
+3280 KNQIDLSKLPEDL

-3360 LDLSKKVKKEISD
+3360 LDLSKKVKKEISN
-3373 YWRAVSND
+3373 YWKAVSND

-3398 SYVDVAKKPDWEQ
+3398 SYVDVAKKLDWEQ
-3411 KDIDLHTEIVDVL
+3411 KDIDLHSEIVDAL
-3424 STAREYDAKRKE
+3424 STAREYDTKRKE
-3436 LEKELTLLNQK
+3436 LEKELSLLNQK

-3452 RYELTDDY
+3452 RYELTNDY

-3774 FDIEYLERK
+3774 FEILNSNNLSIEESPELQKQQYQKPNNIGNRNNLEYQFKVIDKIAANLGKVNQWYKQLGNSDKFWSKVQQDLQIPKEQIALLKESEGDTASKIEGHSTLEEFKKQKENRIKELEEKLKNLENDNIQGAYDFSATSNSGKWNSANNELLSLVQNNRKAFAIYKFLIGDAQSFKEIINFLNEKGIEIEYTERMKRADETMSAEEIQSAIDSYNNSVNEKAEDK
-3783 NIPIKTG
+3783 NQIEKDILSENNLQDETEYTPQELIEKYPLSGVQKVIWNLIKDIVAKLGIKVKFSSSRITEGFDGSNNPQNGEILIRPSTLKNGRFTEVLVHEVVHALTTKIISRVNSGVTTG
-3790 VEELFESNPEL
+3790 LTQK
-3801 ASQIYEALGFE
+3801 QINAVKGLMKLYEAIKANNNLQNKYPVKDVFE
-3812 TPTTKLQGRKAVE
+3812 FIAHLTNEEFVKELETKDKNFLQK
-3825 GKLIGFDVIEEI
+3825 
-3837 ASGERSNIPSSI
+3837 
-3849 LIKKLLEGEYL
+3849 
-3860 PKINET
+3860 
-3866 DIVLGGLEYGIWR
+3866 
-3879 PNLKKIEAQ
+3879 
-3888 GGNKSTLAKKVGHE
+3888 
-3902 LLHSVTHNIIYSYQ
+3902 
-3916 NLKGVVDF
+3916 VVDF
-3924 NDKYNKDNIRQGYI
+3924 ILDILGITNANELSKKYLVDIISDGTFLEENGITILPSDYGNNLQGSKSEEIKKIKDEINQL
-3938 KPVDLTKS
+3938 KQEL
-3946 QIEALDNLVRIRNK
+3946 EK
-3960 VVAYVEQNKDNIQKQ
+3960 VEKE
-3975 DRGFGTYDY
+3975 GFGALKPIYKFY
-3984 FIRTNYT
+3984 
-3991 ESETD
+3991 EET
-3996 LHEFISEVFTNPE
+3996 VG
-4009 LINILKEIPSEGKK
+4009 NILKKQYKDDLQKITDEYENSWYEITLDNNRDTK
-4023 SNLFKDFI
+4023 SL
-4031 DAIAKILGFTNTSI
+4031 L
-4045 LEDIIAYSE
+4045 
-4054 EAFFT
+4054 
-4059 QPQITPQQKQQ
+4059 
-4070 AQQLYS
+4070 
-4076 KYLDSLNKPN
+4076 LNK
-4086 TNPILQGN
+4086 
-4094 QKPDVILPIGTSG
+4094 D
-4107 SGKSTFIKSLPQENL
+4107 EN
-4122 VIIEPDAMRVE
+4122 
-4133 FTGDMNNKSKDKE
+4133 S
-4146 IYEEAADRAIQA
+4146 
-4158 IKQGKQ
+4158 
-4164 VVFDTTNLTK
+4164 
-4174 DKRLPFIVAIK
+4174 
-4185 KAFPNANIQ
+4185 
-4194 YKLMELNPELAKQ
+4194 
-4207 RIKADIE
+4207 
-4214 KQTPKGTINVYWGQA
+4214 
-4229 ESTTSTRILSNLAP
+4229 
-4243 RKFTY
+4243 
-4248 QDKEYGSVE
+4248 
-4257 HAYQSNKSGVF
+4257 
-4268 DKATYD
+4268 
-4274 DYNKINGYGMKIRGK
+4274 
-4289 GTVAELKAA
+4289 
-4298 DSLGLMKRLVVE
+4298 
-4310 SFKQNPNSE
+4310 
-4319 AAKKL
+4319 
-4324 IQYENFTHNT
+4324 
-4334 NELIDKAFLEGLKTA
+4334 
-4349 QKELLKNT
+4349 
-4357 QRANVSDSTID
+4357 
-4368 RHAESYKQML
+4368 
-4378 EDIKSEPITK
+4378 
-4388 YKDLGSKQ
+4388 
-4396 DIQGFKDFKNKLDR
+4396 
-4410 LATISNNKIYGYY
+4410 KIYGYY
-4423 DKLFNEIVLSKDAD
+4423 DKLLNEIVLSKDAD
-4437 QEVIIHEFIHPFM
+4437 QEVIFHEFIHPFM

-4457 PTQYAD
+4457 PKQHGE

-4486 NQVENEIITRAIARV
+4486 NQVENEIITRAISRV
-4501 ANNNVDPNSGKT
+4501 ANNNVDSNSGKT

-4524 IKTQLHRAIFAKIA
+4524 IKTQLHRAVFAKMA
-4538 LGKALDMKDVS
+4538 LGKSLDMKDIS

-4559 IFTLYKGKIN
+4559 MFTLYKGKIN
-4569 PNISSIEKPV
+4569 PNISN
-4579 VPITKAVE
+4579 ITT
-4587 NNIEIKERI
+4587 
-4596 QKRYP
+4596 
-4601 HTIDFETVVGKIPSA
+4601 TIDIVNTKDINKDIYRDIPV
-4616 KLQQIINTK
+4616 INTK
-4625 FDERNYL
+4625 DITTQEGTKGAASYSKDENLIRVDRELL
-4632 EFKTGENYAKK
+4632 EQKFKEKAWTNPRKLIEILHEENIESYAQSLSEDQFKTYQEWENFVMEHEYQYS
-4643 AEKLYGEA
+4643 LYSRED
-4651 AARYI
+4651 Y
-4656 LDTNSELAKIEGEW
+4656 NK
-4670 LKSLGT
+4670 
-4676 KLANDFISDYLKS
+4676 DF
-4689 TFGEGL
+4689 
-4695 TIKEYAQKLLDKNI
+4695 
-4709 ELIDTAQLSLFENL
+4709 
-4723 DNIVA
+4723 
-4728 QDQNQETPE
+4728 PE
-4737 NIDIPDYKSIPSTTN
+4737 NNSKGGYETEINNRALNQLDREKDQTEVNNVDLPDYKSIPNTTN
-4752 SIKEENV
+4752 SIKQEDV
-4759 IKLRGKNPNT
+4759 VMLKDRNPNI

-4777 SDFIYN
+4777 NDFIYN

-4792 KLAKNIEYKSS
+4792 RLAENIEYKSS

-4888 ASNLSEEELENI
+4888 ASNLSEEELDGI
-4900 KSFDFKLSGLEESLR
+4900 KSFDFKLSGLEESLK
-4915 NPDSTNKAHSIR
+4915 NPDSTSKAHSIR

-4940 KYNAY
+4940 KYSPY

-5158 EDLFNTRIE
+5158 EDLFNTPIE

-5589 TNNNFNTQVYSSKDD
+5589 TNNSFNTQIYSSKDD
-5604 PKVYIVKKLGDD
+5604 SKIYIVKKLGDD

-5701 FETQEESQENSQT
+5701 FETQEESQEESQ
-5714 GDPKTDTL
+5714 GVDPKTDTL

-5847 FNEILSK
+5847 FNEILYK

-6099 STIGM
+6099 STVGM

-6429 SINGSIVKDLEH
+6429 SINGSIVKDIEH

-6534 LVDSILA
+6534 LVDSIIA
-6541 PLIVYTQ
+6541 PLIIFTQ

-6555 FVSYINNLSIGQ
+6555 FVSYMYNLSIGQ

-6586 DSIKDIL
+6586 DSIKDVL

-6601 GFGILGMIAG
+6601 GFGILGMLAG
-6611 GAVSPLM
+6611 GITSPFM
-6618 LPGLMVGFTSGIAIG
+6618 LPGLMLGFTSGIAIG
-6633 KLTQKYYE
+6633 KLAQKYYE
-6641 TSDKDGKIDV
+6641 TFDKEGKTDV

-6840 RKGVYM
+6840 RKGVYV

-7021 EVKNIIPPITTA
+7021 EVKNIIPAITTA
-7033 VAIGEIVLKPGIWG
+7033 GEIGEIVLKPGIWG

>member
-225 LEQVQ
+225 LEQLQ

-378 AKDMKQSLKI
+378 AKDMKQSLRI

-441 LEMMLPS
+441 LEMALPS
-448 MFVGKLGG
+448 MFVGKLGK
-456 IAAEKIMKG
+456 IAATKIMKG
-465 VDKLEDLTK
+465 ADKLEDLTK
-474 LQRIGVKGTKYISYS
+474 LQKYAIKGTEYISYS
-489 AFNGALDSAI
+489 AFKGALESAI
-499 AAEGVYG
+499 EAEGVYG

-518 FPGGKKLSDDEINRK
+518 FPNAKQLSDDEINRIS
-533 ASERAS
+533 SERAS

-847 AKIDNYDAQTQLT
+847 AKIDNYDAQTQLS

-1925 YDAELKGLEQTT
+1925 YDAELKALEQTTTSNQSKIEAKKADIERRRQEELIANIYAQLGDKTVSRNVILKSVYQQAGINFAKSIGGIFSLRVNNSNKHFGNPFSSVPSEIAKGLIATKSTKESVEKYIGWVLFSNEERAKWIREQIKSGNLKNKPIIYYKELGEPSHATALDYLINAKYDAELKGLEQTT

-2224 NVMKILD
+2224 NVIKILD

-2496 RMFQDGNKSVSVFQ
+2496 RMFQDGNKSVAVFQ

-3373 YWRAVSND
+3373 YWKAVSND

-3398 SYVDVAKKPDWEQ
+3398 SYIGIAKKPDWEQ

-3790 VEELFESNPEL
+3790 VEEVFNSNLEL
-3801 ASQIYEALGFE
+3801 AS
-3812 TPTTKLQGRKAVE
+3812 
-3825 GKLIGFDVIEEI
+3825 IG
-3837 ASGERSNIPSSI
+3837 
-3849 LIKKLLEGEYL
+3849 
-3860 PKINET
+3860 T
-3866 DIVLGGLEYGIWR
+3866 
-3879 PNLKKIEAQ
+3879 Q
-3888 GGNKSTLAKKVGHE
+3888 
-3902 LLHSVTHNIIYSYQ
+3902 
-3916 NLKGVVDF
+3916 
-3924 NDKYNKDNIRQGYI
+3924 
-3938 KPVDLTKS
+3938 
-3946 QIEALDNLVRIRNK
+3946 
-3960 VVAYVEQNKDNIQKQ
+3960 EQ
-3975 DRGFGTYDY
+3975 
-3984 FIRTNYT
+3984 
-3991 ESETD
+3991 
-3996 LHEFISEVFTNPE
+3996 
-4009 LINILKEIPSEGKK
+4009 
-4023 SNLFKDFI
+4023 
-4031 DAIAKILGFTNTSI
+4031 
-4045 LEDIIAYSE
+4045 
-4054 EAFFT
+4054 
-4059 QPQITPQQKQQ
+4059 
-4070 AQQLYS
+4070 YS
-4076 KYLDSLNKPN
+4076 KYLDS
-4086 TNPILQGN
+4086 IF
-4094 QKPDVILPIGTSG
+4094 PDSKVKDVVYHGT
-4107 SGKSTFIKSLPQENL
+4107 Q
-4122 VIIEPDAMRVE
+4122 
-4133 FTGDMNNKSKDKE
+4133 SKDKFNKFERKSELYGFYFTSYEDYSKQYGNNISSIINLVNPKTYDSIDKKEYSKIANLVSKDEFNEYDGINIKNFLGTNE
-4146 IYEEAADRAIQA
+4146 I
-4158 IKQGKQ
+4158 
-4164 VVFDTTNLTK
+4164 VVF
-4174 DKRLPFIVAIK
+4174 
-4185 KAFPNANIQ
+4185 
-4194 YKLMELNPELAKQ
+4194 EPEQ
-4207 RIKADIE
+4207 IHI
-4214 KQTPKGTINVYWGQA
+4214 
-4229 ESTTSTRILSNLAP
+4229 
-4243 RKFTY
+4243 
-4248 QDKEYGSVE
+4248 
-4257 HAYQSNKSGVF
+4257 
-4268 DKATYD
+4268 
-4274 DYNKINGYGMKIRGK
+4274 
-4289 GTVAELKAA
+4289 
-4298 DSLGLMKRLVVE
+4298 
-4310 SFKQNPNSE
+4310 
-4319 AAKKL
+4319 
-4324 IQYENFTHNT
+4324 
-4334 NELIDKAFLEGLKTA
+4334 
-4349 QKELLKNT
+4349 
-4357 QRANVSDSTID
+4357 
-4368 RHAESYKQML
+4368 
-4378 EDIKSEPITK
+4378 
-4388 YKDLGSKQ
+4388 LGSKQ
-4396 DIQGFKDFKNKLDR
+4396 DIEGFKDFKNKLDR

-4457 PTQYAD
+4457 PTQHAD

-4486 NQVENEIITRAIARV
+4486 NQVDNELITRAIAKV
-4501 ANNNVDPNSGKT
+4501 ANNNVDSQTGKS
-4513 FFKKMLEFINY
+4513 FLKKMMDFIRY
-4524 IKTQLHRAIFAKIA
+4524 IKDQLHRNVFSKIA
-4538 LGKALDMKDVS
+4538 LGQPLDMKDIT

-4559 IFTLYKGKIN
+4559 VFSLYKGKLDATPIFTTT
-4569 PNISSIEKPV
+4569 SIKPDSLV
-4579 VPITKAVE
+4579 DSTSTTEQPIVE
-4587 NNIEIKERI
+4587 EST
-4596 QKRYP
+4596 P
-4601 HTIDFETVVGKIPSA
+4601 T
-4616 KLQQIINTK
+4616 
-4625 FDERNYL
+4625 
-4632 EFKTGENYAKK
+4632 
-4643 AEKLYGEA
+4643 EKL
-4651 AARYI
+4651 
-4656 LDTNSELAKIEGEW
+4656 DPTTVTNHSG
-4670 LKSLGT
+4670 G
-4676 KLANDFISDYLKS
+4676 ANGADISTPS
-4689 TFGEGL
+4689 T
-4695 TIKEYAQKLLDKNI
+4695 
-4709 ELIDTAQLSLFENL
+4709 
-4723 DNIVA
+4723 
-4728 QDQNQETPE
+4728 
-4737 NIDIPDYKSIPSTTN
+4737 DYKSIPSTTN

-4769 KIIPINSY
+4769 KIILINSY

-6099 STIGM
+6099 STVGM

-6541 PLIVYTQ
+6541 PLIVFTQ